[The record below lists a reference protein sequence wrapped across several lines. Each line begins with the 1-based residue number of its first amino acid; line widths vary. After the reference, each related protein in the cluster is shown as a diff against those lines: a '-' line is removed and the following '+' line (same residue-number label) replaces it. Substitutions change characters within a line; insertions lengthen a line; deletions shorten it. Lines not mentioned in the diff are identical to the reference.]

1 MQLSEKILEFWF
13 GQSDLTS
20 GLKPRKVWFKSSS
33 SFDQKIYINF
43 RHSHDDALAGRLDNM
58 AENQKSCLALIILLD
73 KFPRNLFR
81 ESPLAFRG
89 DAKAQKLSYYAISQ
103 RFDEKIDSI
112 AKLFFYLPLEHS
124 ENIDDQK
131 QSLKLIN
138 AINGKRINK
147 AATEHYNVIKRFG
160 RFPHRN
166 AVLGRKSTPEELI
179 YLSKPPAW

>member
-20 GLKPRKVWFKSSS
+20 GLKRRKVWFKSSS
-33 SFDQKIYINF
+33 SFDQKIHINF
-43 RHSHDDALAGRLDNM
+43 SHRHDDALAGRLDNM

-73 KFPRNLFR
+73 QFPRNLFR

-103 RFDEKIDSI
+103 RFDENIDNI

-147 AATEHYNVIKRFG
+147 AATEHYNVIRRVG

-166 AVLGRKSTPEELI
+166 AVLGRKSTPEELV
-179 YLSKPPAW
+179 YLTNPPAW